1 MSALSLDPLKPYAD
15 LLRTFACAIAVM
27 LVVALLFVGGVFVG
41 RGQRAGEIE
50 KKDRALLVAAGKL
63 SDAQHS
69 LAAAGKALRRVNDEA
84 KARIEQAAAQK
95 RAADQAAIAAASAAA
110 DAKARLKEF
119 ERKLDRAKRNP
130 DCDALLST
138 DVLKVCGL

>member
-1 MSALSLDPLKPYAD
+1 MSAVSLDPLKPYAD
-15 LLRTFACAIAVM
+15 LMRTFACAIAVI
-27 LVVALLFVGGVFVG
+27 LVVALLFVGGVYVG

-50 KKDRALLVAAGKL
+50 KKNGALLVAAGKL
-63 SDAQHS
+63 SDAQRS
-69 LAAAGKALRRVNDEA
+69 LGAAGTALRKVNDEA
-84 KARIEQAAAQK
+84 RTRIEQAAAQK

-110 DAKARLKEF
+110 DAKARLKKF
-119 ERKLDRAKRNP
+119 ERKLELAKRNP